1 MRPTMLMFSFL
12 HLVMQII
19 RAQTIYTEEVAEELT
34 FARIPWKKKKLNRST
49 AIVRLM
55 GFQ

>member
-34 FARIPWKKKKLNRST
+34 FARIP
-49 AIVRLM
+49 
-55 GFQ
+55 